1 MDAIA
6 VPDRLKR
13 DLATLPDRPGVY
25 IMKDDQDR
33 IIYVGKAVSLK
44 NRVRQYFHVS
54 AVNTAKTAA
63 MVQRIHAFETIVT
76 DNEVEA
82 LILECNL
89 IKKHRPHYNILLK
102 DDKNF
107 PYVRI
112 DMNEAF
118 PRVDIVRRKASDGA
132 RYFGPY
138 VSSSALREVL
148 DVAGKMFP
156 LRTCKKDIPRAIERG
171 ERPCLNYQIGRCM
184 APCTGNV
191 TAGEYRAALDCIINL
206 LDGRQT
212 AFQQTVRAQME
223 QAAAKLDF
231 ERAACLRDT
240 LTALDELNQR
250 QKMVSGKAD
259 NRDVFAVCTRE
270 GSALVQALFIR
281 SGQLMGSEHFE
292 LQWEGDE
299 DEKELMAQFLR
310 QYYDGAPAIPGEV
323 LLNTLPENPDLTE
336 EYLSGLRG
344 ARVRLLTPA
353 RGKKRELMEL
363 AVRNAEQSLT
373 RLCAR
378 ARADFERHEGAL
390 IQLAD
395 ALGLDAPPARI
406 EAYDISNIQGTDS
419 VASMVVFV
427 DGRPSPRDYRRF
439 KIKTVEGANDF
450 ASMREVVTRRLLRAR
465 EGSVGFETLPDLL
478 LIDGGRGQLH
488 AALEAL
494 DGTGYGTLPA
504 IGLAKRMEEIYLPGR
519 DEPIVLK
526 RSSAALHL
534 LQRVRDE
541 AHRFAI
547 TYHRK
552 LRTGRTIASE
562 LDNIP
567 GIGKKRKTELIR
579 HFKSLSAVK
588 KADVEA
594 LKAVEGMDRRSA
606 EAVYAHFNA
615 PKTDAH

>member
-13 DLATLPDRPGVY
+13 DLAALPDRPGVY
-25 IMKDDQDR
+25 IMKDDR
-33 IIYVGKAVSLK
+33 GEIIYVGKAVSLK

-54 AVNTAKTAA
+54 ALNTAKTAA

-89 IKKHRPHYNILLK
+89 IKKHKPHYNILLK

-112 DMNEAF
+112 DMDEAF

-191 TAGEYRAALDCIINL
+191 TAGEYCAALDCIIDL

-212 AFQQTVRAQME
+212 AFRRTVRVQME
-223 QAAAKLDF
+223 QAAAELDF
-231 ERAACLRDT
+231 ERAARLRDT

-259 NRDVFAVCTRE
+259 NRDVFAVCIRE
-270 GSALVQALFIR
+270 DSALVQALFIR

-310 QYYDGAPAIPGEV
+310 QYYEGAPAIPGEV
-323 LLNTLPENPDLTE
+323 LLNILPENPGPTQ

-363 AVRNAEQSLT
+363 AVRNGEQSLT
-373 RLCAR
+373 RLHAR

-395 ALGLDAPPARI
+395 ALELDAPPTRI

-427 DGRPSPRDYRRF
+427 DGRPSPKDYRRF

-450 ASMREVVTRRLLRAR
+450 ASMREVVTRRMLRAR
-465 EGSVGFETLPDLL
+465 GGSGGFDTLPDLL
-478 LIDGGRGQLH
+478 LIDGGKGQLH

-494 DGTGYGTLPA
+494 DQTGYGTLPA

-519 DEPIVLK
+519 DQPIVLK

-562 LDNIP
+562 LDSIP

-594 LKAVEGMDRRSA
+594 LQAVEGMDRRSA